1 MEVGKGGKVED
12 DWLNLQ
18 HRRTTRL
25 FPNWPSRAISTV
37 GGILTVPFA
46 PSPTTTLADLLY
58 HQASLVTLGLP
69 KTLPEPAKWEGIP
82 ITQWCLFPGI
92 SLLTLTIPLEL
103 IKILLKPMVLK
114 VKVSENQSKTN
125 CCWGFL
131 CTQGKCPQEKTCRNN
146 SLYCHY
152 TK

>member
-1 MEVGKGGKVED
+1 MEVGKGGKGED

-18 HRRTTRL
+18 HRRTNRL

-37 GGILTVPFA
+37 CGILAVPSA
-46 PSPTTTLADLLY
+46 PSPTTTFADQLY

-82 ITQWCLFPGI
+82 SDVC
-92 SLLTLTIPLEL
+92 SLEFHSALTIPLEL

-146 SLYCHY
+146 SLYCHH